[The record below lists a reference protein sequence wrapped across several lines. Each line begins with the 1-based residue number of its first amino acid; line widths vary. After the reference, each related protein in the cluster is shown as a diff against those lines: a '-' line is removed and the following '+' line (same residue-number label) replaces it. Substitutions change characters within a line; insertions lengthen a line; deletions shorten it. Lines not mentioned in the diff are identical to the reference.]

1 MIQTCLGE
9 CQIHPSRLS
18 APSDLSR
25 VSASG
30 AQTLTNARPNM
41 KGCVAMMTNELQELY
56 ETDKDFKR
64 YVDERCRNHSMSP
77 AEVFEFNI
85 LKEYAKYIK
94 EAKK

>member
-1 MIQTCLGE
+1 
-9 CQIHPSRLS
+9 
-18 APSDLSR
+18 
-25 VSASG
+25 
-30 AQTLTNARPNM
+30 
-41 KGCVAMMTNELQELY
+41 MMTNELQELY